1 MSPIEWAHRD
11 LPAEAEMPA
20 EKISIG
26 TRVIG
31 LVLRTVFI
39 ASMLLVTVRVGLP
52 QSETIWTAYET
63 PGDLIRL
70 ILGFVVCVWL
80 LILLVTLPKD
90 PRAFRTWAY
99 LGLAAAPFASDLR
112 GRRMVELSA
121 LVGCGRRLIKF
132 RCAAATTEA
141 CVSVLALVASTLGYF
156 FAIENRR
163 HQHRLPSA
171 RPARRSRSNCAN
183 RA

>member
-11 LPAEAEMPA
+11 LPALAEMPA

-80 LILLVTLPKD
+80 LVLLVTLPKD

-99 LGLAAAPFASDLR
+99 LGLAAAPFAVICAVAVWWSYLHSS
-112 GRRMVELSA
+112 G
-121 LVGCGRRLIKF
+121 
-132 RCAAATTEA
+132 AAAG
-141 CVSVLALVASTLGYF
+141 L
-156 FAIENRR
+156 
-163 HQHRLPSA
+163 
-171 RPARRSRSNCAN
+171 
-183 RA
+183 